1 MAQNIE
7 DKKNANLISPVV
19 LAYMGDSVYE
29 IYIRKHVLLNNI
41 NFKVNDIHKAVVGY
55 VRASAQAKALN
66 AIMDDLTEEELKI
79 FKRGRNQKTG
89 VPKNANVGEYRIA
102 TGFEALLGYL
112 YIKNQDERLDF
123 LIEKSIDAIES
134 IG

>member
-7 DKKNANLISPVV
+7 DKKDANLISPVV

-66 AIMDDLTEEELKI
+66 AIMDDLTEDELKI

-123 LIEKSIDAIES
+123 LIKKSIEAIES
-134 IG
+134 ID

>member
-7 DKKNANLISPVV
+7 DKKDANLISPVV

-123 LIEKSIDAIES
+123 LIKKSIEAIES
-134 IG
+134 ID